1 MEAPGSLGLSGGL
14 GLGSYPAVGRAR
26 PWGLF
31 SCYNPTG
38 QRGVIYILSSVTLGA
53 NDMVSQPEPEGAL
66 RPSCQLAHV
75 TAGLL
80 SPGLDQQALSVCHS
94 SH

>member
-14 GLGSYPAVGRAR
+14 GLGSYPAVGGTR

-31 SCYNPTG
+31 SCCNPAR
-38 QRGVIYILSSVTLGA
+38 QRGVRYILSFVTLGA
-53 NDMVSQPEPEGAL
+53 NDTVSQPEPEGAL

-75 TAGLL
+75 TTELL
-80 SPGLDQQALSVCHS
+80 RPGLYQQALSVCHS
-94 SH
+94 PH